1 MRFLMRN
8 WLWRNGI
15 QYDEII
21 FCDNDIPDSKRTAC
35 IDKSIDVMIDDEP
48 VNIEAIVPITK
59 VICFDASYNRECDGA
74 DIKRAQAWDEI
85 LLLI

>member
-1 MRFLMRN
+1 
-8 WLWRNGI
+8 
-15 QYDEII
+15 
-21 FCDNDIPDSKRTAC
+21 
-35 IDKSIDVMIDDEP
+35 
-48 VNIEAIVPITK
+48 VNIEAIAPIAK